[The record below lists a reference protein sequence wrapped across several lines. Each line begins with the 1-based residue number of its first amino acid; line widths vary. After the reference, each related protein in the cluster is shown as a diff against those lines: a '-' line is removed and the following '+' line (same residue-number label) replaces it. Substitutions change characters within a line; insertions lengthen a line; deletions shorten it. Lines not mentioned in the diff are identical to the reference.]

1 MKEKIDVL
9 EHATE
14 ILQALQSGVLLVTK
28 DGAKVNAMTIS
39 WGALGIDWRHPVFKT
54 FVRESR
60 FTRGLLD
67 KTGVFNIAVG
77 TGEQAKQVLE
87 KNIAWIKNTQAKM
100 LDRTGLPK
108 TYSDGEKIMLLGE
121 PLTIRYISGN
131 EFFKPFIEDREL
143 RVSVSS
149 FTTPESVRK
158 QIDAFIADLAFTE
171 IQSCMKKAV
180 ELTGLSPDKVTVKPM
195 TSSWG
200 RCISNRHISINSKVV
215 VFDRDCITYV
225 CIHELCHLKEMNHS
239 PQFWAL
245 VEKSCP
251 DYKAIKQRMK

>member
-1 MKEKIDVL
+1 MGGKFMPKGYHDFELSDKSVIRAIVDIGKRKNISL
-9 EHATE
+9 RIAEDGSPE
-14 ILQALQSGVLLVTK
+14 IR
-28 DGAKVNAMTIS
+28 IP
-39 WGALGIDWRHPVFKT
+39 LGC
-54 FVRESR
+54 S
-60 FTRGLLD
+60 L
-67 KTGVFNIAVG
+67 
-77 TGEQAKQVLE
+77 EQAKQVLE